1 MTPRD
6 LLLADAPA
14 GPDSPAAERER
25 MGLRAVAACLGCA
38 EAWGVVLPGIDAPHA
53 TAADARRALP
63 HVLRA
68 ALDGLAAHEE
78 DARNA
83 HTAQGHGHRDVA
95 HLHRCERDTLQAL
108 AFELRAAAKVA
119 RVGIA
124 AREGEE

>member
-6 LLLADAPA
+6 YLLAATTRDPAPLGLRSLA
-14 GPDSPAAERER
+14 AVVAAAEAR
-25 MGLRAVAACLGCA
+25 
-38 EAWGVVLPGIDAPHA
+38 GVVVPGIDADHS
-53 TAADARRALP
+53 TAADARAALP

-68 ALDGLAAHEE
+68 ALDGLAVIEA
-78 DARNA
+78 DAINA
-83 HTAQGHGHRDVA
+83 HAAQGHGHRDVA
-95 HLHRCERDTLQAL
+95 HLHRCERETLRAL

>member
-1 MTPRD
+1 MTPRAY
-6 LLLADAPA
+6 LLADHASL
-14 GPDSPAAERER
+14 PDAERL
-25 MGLRAVAACLGCA
+25 GLRALAASLGCV
-38 EAWGVVLPGIDAPHA
+38 EARGVVLPGIDAPG
-53 TAADARRALP
+53 ARAALP

-68 ALDGLAAHEE
+68 ALDALAVHEE

-95 HLHRCERDTLQAL
+95 HLHRCERDTLRAL
-108 AFELRAAAKVA
+108 EFELRAAAKVA

>member
-1 MTPRD
+1 MTPRSY
-6 LLLADAPA
+6 LLADHASL
-14 GPDSPAAERER
+14 PDPERL
-25 MGLRAVAACLGCA
+25 GLRALAASLGCV
-38 EAWGVVLPGIDAPHA
+38 EARGVVLPGIDAPGSRA
-53 TAADARRALP
+53 TLP

-68 ALDGLAAHEE
+68 ALDALAVHEE

-95 HLHRCERDTLQAL
+95 HMHRCERETLQAL

-124 AREGEE
+124 ARDGGE

>member
-68 ALDGLAAHEE
+68 ALDGLGDRESDENGAAL
-78 DARNA
+78 AS
-83 HTAQGHGHRDVA
+83 GHGDRHVA
-95 HLHRCERDTLQAL
+95 HMHRTAREVLQAL
-108 AFELRAAAKVA
+108 AFALHAAAKCA
-119 RVGIA
+119 GVGIA
-124 AREGEE
+124 AREGGE